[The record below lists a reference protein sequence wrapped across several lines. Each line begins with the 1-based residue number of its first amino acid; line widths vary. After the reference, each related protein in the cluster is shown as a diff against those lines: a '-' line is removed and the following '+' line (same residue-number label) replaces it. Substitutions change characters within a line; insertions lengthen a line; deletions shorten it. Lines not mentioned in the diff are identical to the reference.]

1 MKQYVKLFGSSSNDT
16 LTDEINTYLKENNCK
31 IISTQ
36 LAMSSSFPNY
46 KTILIVCEEIE
57 EC

>member
-1 MKQYVKLFGSSSNDT
+1 MNQYVKLFDSSSNDM
-16 LTDEINTYLKENNCK
+16 LTDEINTFLKENNCK

-36 LAMSSSFPNY
+36 LAMSFSFSNY

>member
-1 MKQYVKLFGSSSNDT
+1 MKQYVKLFSSSSNDE
-16 LTDEINTYLKENNCK
+16 LTNEINTYLEENNCK

-46 KTILIVCEEIE
+46 KTVLIIFEEIE

>member
-16 LTDEINTYLKENNCK
+16 LTDEINTYLEENNCK

-46 KTILIVCEEIE
+46 KTILVVFEENE
-57 EC
+57 

>member
-1 MKQYVKLFGSSSNDT
+1 MKQYVKLFGSTSNDT
-16 LTDEINTYLKENNCK
+16 LTDEINAYLEENNCK

-36 LAMSSSFPNY
+36 LAMSSGFPNY
-46 KTILIVCEEIE
+46 KTILIVFEEIE

>member
-1 MKQYVKLFGSSSNDT
+1 MKQYVKLFGSTSNDT
-16 LTDEINTYLKENNCK
+16 LTDEINAYLEENNCK

-46 KTILIVCEEIE
+46 KTILITFEEIE